1 MKKSINHKKKNKSR
15 KKAFSYEEE
24 KLPEILPI
32 LPIKSRPIFPG
43 IITPVM
49 ISAGRLTQTVED
61 AYNKE
66 GFVGLS
72 LIREE
77 DEEKEITENIYS
89 VGIAAKILKKLNMP
103 DGSVNI
109 LVNTIHRFRIEKFSS
124 TDPIIKAKVE
134 YPVDFSDDKNKPKNY
149 LKGLIRTI
157 LMYAKDLSSNNPMFT
172 EDMKMTLVNIS
183 EPGKI
188 ADFVGSV
195 LNLEKNEYQEII
207 ESLEIHDRLEKVLLF
222 TRKELELLD
231 VQRKIN
237 DQVNQK
243 MDRNQRQY
251 FLREQLKAIQGEL
264 GLGEDKSEKKFTS
277 LEERLIKARVPEEVL
292 AEVKRE
298 LEKLNFIEPHSAEYQ
313 VLRNYLDMIEALPWE
328 EPPVRNVNLKKSR

>member
-134 YPVDFSDDKNKPKNY
+134 YPVDFSDDKNKPK
-149 LKGLIRTI
+149 
-157 LMYAKDLSSNNPMFT
+157 
-172 EDMKMTLVNIS
+172 
-183 EPGKI
+183 
-188 ADFVGSV
+188 
-195 LNLEKNEYQEII
+195 KNCVEANEIVF
-207 ESLEIHDRLEKVLLF
+207 S
-222 TRKELELLD
+222 
-231 VQRKIN
+231 
-237 DQVNQK
+237 
-243 MDRNQRQY
+243 
-251 FLREQLKAIQGEL
+251 
-264 GLGEDKSEKKFTS
+264 
-277 LEERLIKARVPEEVL
+277 
-292 AEVKRE
+292 
-298 LEKLNFIEPHSAEYQ
+298 
-313 VLRNYLDMIEALPWE
+313 
-328 EPPVRNVNLKKSR
+328 